1 VKEFIQEESMK
12 KIIVL
17 MAVLSLFIGAFG
29 CTQYHA
35 RGAGVGGAVG
45 GVAGALLDSS
55 NPWRGGVWGAVL
67 GAIAGASLT
76 EISMQGSREA
86 AQANRPVEYRTSDGR
101 GRYEAYPVEYNAQTK
116 CSKVQERVW
125 EDGRLVKDQIK
136 EVCEGE
142 KREQR
147 Y

>member
-1 VKEFIQEESMK
+1 MK
-12 KIIVL
+12 KMISLI
-17 MAVLSLFIGAFG
+17 AVLALLVVVAG
-29 CTQYHA
+29 CTQHHA

-45 GVAGALLDSS
+45 GVAGAMLDSS

-76 EISMQGSREA
+76 EVSMQGSREA

-101 GRYEAYPVEYNAQTK
+101 GRYEAYPVDYNVQTK
-116 CSKVQERVW
+116 CHKVQERVW
-125 EDGRLVKDQIK
+125 EDGRLVKDQVK